1 MPQTVK
7 TNGLV
12 IRETAVGENDK
23 ILTILTP
30 ELGKISVY
38 CKGVRSIKSHRMA
51 ATQLFCYDELT
62 IAVRG
67 DKYTLGEACLIE
79 NFFDIRS
86 DICKFALAQY
96 FADLLCEVSVEN
108 EDQSELLSL
117 ALNTFHI
124 LLSDKPLKLIKSV
137 FELRVLCLIGLTP
150 DISACESCGKTAG
163 EYYLDPVGGT
173 VKCREC
179 LFESDSPDTYGS
191 HAYVFIPSYVLR
203 AMCYIIGANKKRIFA
218 FSAEDILLDT
228 LEGVCEKYTLSQLG
242 RGFESL
248 NFYKSL

>member
-1 MPQTVK
+1 MPQIVK

-23 ILTILTP
+23 ILTMLTP

-62 IAVRG
+62 LAVRG

-79 NFFDIRS
+79 NFFDIRA
-86 DICKFALAQY
+86 DIFKFALAQY
-96 FADLLCEVSVEN
+96 FADILCEVSTEN

-124 LLSDKPLKLIKSV
+124 LLSDKPLKLVKSV
-137 FELRVLCLIGLTP
+137 FELRVLCAIGLTP
-150 DISACESCGKTAG
+150 DLSACESCGKGAS
-163 EYYLDPVGGT
+163 EYYLDPIGGT

-179 LFESDSPDTYGS
+179 LFESDSADPYNSHTYI
-191 HAYVFIPSYVLR
+191 FIPSYVLR
-203 AMCYIIGANKKRIFA
+203 AMNYIISANKKRIFA
-218 FSAEDILLDT
+218 FSAEDILLET
-228 LEGVCEKYTLSQLG
+228 LETICEKYTLSQLG
-242 RGFESL
+242 RGFDSL